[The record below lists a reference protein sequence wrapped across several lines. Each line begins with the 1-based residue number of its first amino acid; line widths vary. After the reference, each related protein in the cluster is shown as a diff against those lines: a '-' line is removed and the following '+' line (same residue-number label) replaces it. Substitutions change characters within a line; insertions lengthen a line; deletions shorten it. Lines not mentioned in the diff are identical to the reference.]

1 MMKNKTF
8 LLVLFAALFSV
19 SMHAQITGT
28 VLEEATG
35 FPVIGASVVE
45 VGTTNGVI
53 TDFDGNF
60 VLSVAEGTQI
70 EISYMG
76 FQAQKLAAKDGMVV
90 RLSEDSYAL
99 QEVVAIGYGS
109 QKKKEVTGS
118 VASIKAEDFNAG
130 VKSSPVG
137 LLQGK
142 VAGLNI
148 INNTSD
154 PTSGGGYSIQIRGF
168 STLDK
173 GAGSSPLYIVDGIPT
188 DNIANISPEEIASM
202 DVLKDGSAAA
212 IYGTRGTNGVILITT
227 KRGEGFSDKPH
238 TQVEYSGYVSTSWI
252 NSNTGMAT
260 PEEFINL
267 EEISGGAIV
276 PTIHY
281 KKLANGDSIP
291 NQTDWMKEM
300 TRSVAITHN
309 HNLAISGSH
318 KNFNYRASL
327 AYKNAE
333 GIAKNNNR
341 EEIMTKLAAQQKAL
355 NGWLDLQYDLSYMHY
370 RNDYFCGDFKAAATL
385 NPTYPI
391 YNEDGTY
398 FTPEGTGLINPVE
411 NMNQKESYQ
420 DGNYFRGSLKA
431 TVNIKA
437 VEGLKVSGFAA
448 IEEGDN
454 RSYWANKQISSDE
467 NGSGKAGR
475 SNSMNFVQL
484 YEATVDYAGQ
494 WGAHSLVGVAGF
506 SYQKF
511 LYDGSEMS
519 NKGFPTES
527 MKYYQMGNGSTDKTA
542 NMNISSYRNSNALA
556 AAFVRLNYNY
566 DDKYL
571 LSASLRAE
579 GSSRFGVNNKWG
591 YFPAVSAGWRIKGED
606 FMSDQDWCNELKLR
620 LGFGVTGN
628 NLKEDLKSVAML
640 SNGGTFWYNN
650 DYVYT
655 YAVSR
660 NVNPDLRWERKF
672 EYNAGVDYAFL
683 DNRLY
688 GSLDVYYRNTKD
700 LLWEYEVPTPPYQFP
715 TLLANAGEMKSY
727 GVELAISGVP
737 VKTKDWT
744 WVSTPTLA
752 WNRCYISK
760 LSDPSKGFNYTQT
773 TSGSV
778 GGENGLM
785 NTNTQILVEGQSIGE
800 FYGYSFLGIKSDG
813 SWVYTTPAGGYTS
826 SPVEGHRQTLG
837 NAQPAVTYGWNNTVK
852 WRDLDL
858 TIFVR
863 GVIGNKVLNV
873 TRLSYGPQKSMSS
886 NVFMYDVKNHYYQNG
901 QDKGIVYTNKT
912 DFSNYYLEDGSYLK
926 LDNITV
932 GYTFRFK
939 ENKYAQSLRL
949 YATAQNLFTISKYS
963 GQDPEVNTTDVWSAG
978 IDGVGFYPSTASCMI
993 GVNLT
998 LF

>member
-19 SMHAQITGT
+19 SMQAQITGT
-28 VLEEATG
+28 VLEASTD
-35 FPVIGASVVE
+35 FPVIGASVVA
-45 VGTTNGVI
+45 VGTTNGVM

-60 VLSVAEGTQI
+60 VLNVAEGTELQ
-70 EISYMG
+70 ISYIG
-76 FQAQKLAAKDGMVV
+76 FQAQTVAAKDGMVIK
-90 RLSEDSYAL
+90 LEEDTYVL

-118 VASIKAEDFNAG
+118 VASVKAEDFNAG
-130 VKSSPVG
+130 VKSNPVG

-148 INNTSD
+148 INNSSD
-154 PTSGGGYSIQIRGF
+154 PTSGGYSIQIRGF

-173 GAGSSPLYIVDGIPT
+173 GAGSSPLYIVDGIPVNNI
-188 DNIANISPEEIASM
+188 DNIAPEEIASM

-227 KRGEGFSDKPH
+227 KRGEGFSDTPH
-238 TQVEYSGYVSTSWI
+238 TQVEYSGYVSTSWV
-252 NSNTGMAT
+252 NASTGMAT
-260 PEEFINL
+260 AEEFINM
-267 EEISGGAIV
+267 EEISGGKIK
-276 PTIHY
+276 PTLY
-281 KKLANGDSIP
+281 YQKLANGDSIL
-291 NQTDWMKEM
+291 NKTDWMSAL
-300 TRSVAITHN
+300 TRTAAVTHN
-309 HNLAISGSH
+309 HNVAISGSH
-318 KNFNYRASL
+318 KNFNYRASV
-327 AYKNAE
+327 AFKNAE

-341 EEIMTKLAAQQKAL
+341 EEVMAKIAAQQKAL
-355 NGWLDLQYDLSYMHY
+355 NGWLDLQYDMSYMHY
-370 RNDYFCGDFKAAATL
+370 RNDYFCGDFKMAATL

-398 FTPEGTGLINPVE
+398 FTPTGTGLSNPVE

-420 DGNYFRGSLKA
+420 DGNYFRGSVKA

-437 VEGLKVSGFAA
+437 VEGLKISGFAA

-454 RSYWANKQISSDE
+454 RNYWANKKISTDE
-467 NGSGKAGR
+467 SGSGMAGR
-475 SNSMNFVQL
+475 SNSMNFNQL
-484 YEATVDYAGQ
+484 YEGTIDYATQ
-494 WGAHSLVGVAGF
+494 WGNHSLVGVAGF

-511 LYDGSEMS
+511 LYDGSDMS
-519 NKGFPTES
+519 NKGFPTEN
-527 MKYYQMGNGSTDKTA
+527 MKYYQMGNGDATKQYL
-542 NMNISSYRNSNALA
+542 NVSSYRNSNALA
-556 AAFVRLNYNY
+556 AAFLRVNYNY

-571 LSASLRAE
+571 LSASIRAE
-579 GSSRFGVNNKWG
+579 GSSRFGENNKWG

-606 FMSDQDWCNELKLR
+606 FMSDADWCNDLKLR

-628 NLKEDLKSVAML
+628 NLGSDLQSIAML
-640 SNGGTFWYNN
+640 SNGGTFWYNGA
-650 DYVYT
+650 YVYT

-660 NVNPDLRWERKF
+660 NVNPDLRWEKKF
-672 EYNAGVDYAFL
+672 EYNLGVDYSFF

-688 GSLDVYYRNTKD
+688 GSLDAYYRNTQD
-700 LLWEYEVPTPPYQFP
+700 LLWDYEVPTPPYQYP
-715 TLLANAGEMKSY
+715 TLLANAGAMNSY

-744 WVSTPTLA
+744 WTSTPTIA

-760 LSDPSKGFNYTQT
+760 LSDPEKGFNYTQT
-773 TSGSV
+773 TSGGI

-785 NTNTQILVEGQSIGE
+785 NTNTQILIEGQSIGE
-800 FYGYSFLGIKSDG
+800 FYGYKFYGIKSDG

-826 SPVEGHRQTLG
+826 SPVEGHRQSLANG
-837 NAQPAVTYGWNNTVK
+837 QPAITYGWNNTVK
-852 WRDLDL
+852 WRDLDM
-858 TIFVR
+858 TIFMR
-863 GVIGNKVLNV
+863 GVIGNKILNV
-873 TRLSYGPQKSMSS
+873 TRLAYGPQASMST
-886 NVFMYDVKNHYYQNG
+886 NVFMHDVNNHYYQDG
-901 QDKGIVYTNKT
+901 KDMGIIYTNKT
-912 DFSNYYLEDGSYLK
+912 DFSDYYLEDGSYLK
-926 LDNITV
+926 LDNVTV

-949 YATAQNLFTISKYS
+949 HATAQNLFTITKYS
-963 GQDPEVNTTDVWSAG
+963 GQDPEVNTTNVWGAG
-978 IDGVGFYPSTASCMI
+978 IDGVGFYPTTASFMV